1 MKHPWN
7 LQVHE
12 TLTVSWIQLH
22 ISWTK
27 NVPSSDMYIC
37 ICIYVRMCLYVCYAT
52 TVILCCVNYFIARNL

>member
-12 TLTVSWIQLH
+12 TLTVSWIQIH

-27 NVPSSDMYIC
+27 NVPSSDMYTC
-37 ICIYVRMCLYVCYAT
+37 ICIYVCMCLYACYAT
-52 TVILCCVNYFIARNL
+52 TVI